1 MKNKGDEQDVI
12 IRCRKESKEVKDLQR
27 TRILKFFLEVIIK

>member
-1 MKNKGDEQDVI
+1 MKNKANEQDVV
-12 IRCRKESKEVKDLQR
+12 IRSQKESKEVKDLQR